1 MRLVGYTDFQELL
14 AKTMSEIKSMS
25 LTTRIMLGMLFGIAV
40 GLILQFILGD
50 QKDIVIP
57 MGLFDFP
64 IKSFFVDG
72 VFNIGG
78 QIFIASLKMLVVPL
92 VFISLVC
99 GTCSLSDPKKLG
111 RLGGKS
117 LLLYLVTTAIA
128 ITVAIGFALIVSPGD
143 GVSIP
148 TNASYDA
155 KEAPSLVDVLIGMF
169 PTNPIDAMASGNML
183 QVIVFALLFGIA
195 MALSGESGKRVA
207 ALFEDLNN
215 VVLKL
220 VTLLMN
226 LAPYGVFCLM
236 AKLFTTIDVDL
247 IKSLAEYFLV
257 VIAALL
263 FHAIVNY
270 SVILKLFTGL
280 NPVTFIKKMEDACM
294 FAFSTSSSSATMPV
308 TLETATKKL
317 GANNSVA
324 SFTIPLGATINMD
337 GTAIMQGVATVFIA
351 QVYGIDLSLSD
362 YLMVIVTATL
372 ASVGTAGVPGVGLI
386 MLAMVLNQ
394 VGLPVEGI
402 AIIIGVD
409 RLLDMTRTAVNITGD
424 CMVTCVVA
432 KSEGELNEKVF
443 NDPDAA
449 KKLESYPSEDKT
461 S

>member
-1 MRLVGYTDFQELL
+1 
-14 AKTMSEIKSMS
+14 MSKIRSMS
-25 LTTRIMLGMLFGIAV
+25 LTTRIMIGMLSGIAV
-40 GLILQFILGD
+40 GFIFQAILAGEDDYLIPL
-50 QKDIVIP
+50 
-57 MGLFDFP
+57 GLFSLP

-72 VFNIGG
+72 LFHIGG

-92 VFISLVC
+92 VFVSLVC

-117 LLLYLVTTAIA
+117 IGLYLITTAIA
-128 ITVAIGFALIVSPGD
+128 ITVAITLALLVNPGE
-143 GVSIP
+143 GINLPS
-148 TNASYDA
+148 DA
-155 KEAPSLVDVLIGMF
+155 AYSTKEAPTLAQVIIGMF

-195 MALSGESGKRVA
+195 MALSGSAGKRVA
-207 ALFEDLNN
+207 AVFEDLNT
-215 VVLKL
+215 VILKL

-226 LAPYGVFCLM
+226 VAPYGVFCLM
-236 AKLFTTIDVDL
+236 AKLFTTIELNL
-247 IKSLAEYFLV
+247 IVSLAKYFGV
-257 VIAALL
+257 VMAALAI
-263 FHAIVNY
+263 HAFVNY
-270 SVILKLFTGL
+270 TILLKLLTGL
-280 NPVTFIKKMEDACM
+280 NPIIFLKKMKHACL
-294 FAFSTSSSSATMPV
+294 FGFSTSSSSATMPI

-317 GANNSVA
+317 GAKNSVA

-351 QVYGIDLSLSD
+351 QVFSVDLTISD
-362 YLMVIVTATL
+362 YLMVILTATL

-409 RLLDMTRTAVNITGD
+409 RLLDMTRTAVNVTGD

-432 KSEGELNEKVF
+432 KSEGQLDEDVF

-449 KKLESYPSEDKT
+449 KDLEDYHKSTD
-461 S
+461 

>member
-1 MRLVGYTDFQELL
+1 MQ
-14 AKTMSEIKSMS
+14 KNNKMS
-25 LTTRIMLGMLFGIAV
+25 LTSRIMLGMVSGI
-40 GLILQFILGD
+40 ILGLLLQALFSG
-50 QKDIVIP
+50 QKEYLIP
-57 MGLFDFP
+57 LGLFDFP
-64 IKSFFVDG
+64 VKSFIVDG
-72 VFNIGG
+72 LFHVGG

-117 LLLYLVTTAIA
+117 IALYLVTTAVA
-128 ITVAIGFALIVSPGD
+128 ITVAITLALIVAPGV
-143 GVSIP
+143 GQELP
-148 TNASYDA
+148 TNASF
-155 KEAPSLVDVLIGMF
+155 EASQAPTLAQVIINMF
-169 PTNPIDAMASGNML
+169 PTNPINAMANGNML
-183 QVIVFALLFGIA
+183 QVIVFALLFGVA
-195 MALSGESGKRVA
+195 MALSGEPGKRVA
-207 ALFEDLNN
+207 KVFDDLNV

-236 AKLFTTIDVDL
+236 AKLFTTIDVGL
-247 IKSLAEYFLV
+247 IFSLAKYFLV
-257 VIAALL
+257 VLVAL
-263 FHAIVNY
+263 FIHALVNY
-270 SVILKLFTGL
+270 SIILKMLTGL
-280 NPVTFIKKMEDACM
+280 NPVMFLTKMKDACM

-317 GANNSVA
+317 GAHNSVA

-351 QVYGIDLSLSD
+351 QVFAVDLTISD
-362 YLMVIVTATL
+362 YLMVILTATL

-409 RLLDMTRTAVNITGD
+409 RLLDMTRTAVNVTGD
-424 CMVTCVVA
+424 CMVTCIVA
-432 KSEGELNEKVF
+432 KSENEFDLDVF
-443 NDPDAA
+443 NDPNAA
-449 KKLESYPSEDKT
+449 KELEEKT
-461 S
+461 SL